1 MSGKMKKALILG
13 VTGQDGSYL
22 SDILIE
28 KGYEVHG
35 MIRKS
40 ATGNTTNI
48 NHLINDRTIFNKRF
62 FLHRGDML
70 DPTSLYRIISSVRPH
85 EIYNEAD
92 QDHVRWS
99 YDMVGYSS
107 DITASAVAK
116 LFEIIYQIDPE
127 IRIFQPCTSNMY
139 GILDSGSICE
149 KTPFNPQSPYAIA
162 KTFAYYTARYYR
174 HAYNMKISTGILF
187 NHESPRRT
195 VDYVT
200 RKISSTVA
208 KIALGIE
215 EKLVLGDLTA
225 RIDWGYARDYM
236 ECAWTMLQ
244 SEKADDY
251 VISTGITHS
260 VRDFVN
266 HAFRLVNLDP
276 DNYVETSNEFI
287 RPTKTSELRGDST
300 KARTILGFS
309 PNVSFEGLIEMMV
322 NHDLKINKPHARQ

>member
-1 MSGKMKKALILG
+1 MSGKLKKALILG

-22 SDILIE
+22 ADILLE

-40 ATGNTTNI
+40 ATGNTINI
-48 NHLINDRTIFNKRF
+48 VHLINDKNIFNKKF

-70 DPTSLYRIISSVRPH
+70 DPTSLYRIISFVRPN

-107 DITASAVAK
+107 DITASAVSK
-116 LFEIIYQIDPE
+116 LFEIIRQIDPE
-127 IRIFQPCTSNMY
+127 IRVFQPCTSNMY
-139 GILDSGSICE
+139 GILDSGTINE
-149 KTPFNPQSPYAIA
+149 NTVFNPQSPYAIA

-174 HAYNMKISTGILF
+174 HTFNMKISTGILF

-215 EKLVLGDLTA
+215 DKLVLGDLTA
-225 RIDWGYARDYM
+225 KIDWGYARDYM
-236 ECAWTMLQ
+236 ECAWAMLQ
-244 SEKADDY
+244 REEPDDY
-251 VISTGITHS
+251 VISTGLTHS
-260 VRDFVN
+260 VKDFVN
-266 HAFRLVNLDP
+266 QAFQVVNLNP
-276 DNYVETSNEFI
+276 ANYIETSNEFF
-287 RPTKTSELRGDST
+287 RPSKTSELRGDST
-300 KARTILGFS
+300 KARSILGFT
-309 PNVSFEGLIEMMV
+309 PYVSFEGLVEMMV
-322 NHDLKINKPHARQ
+322 NHDLKLNKLHG